1 MSLMRQRAIKPPASE
16 EQLSPEARVRWD
28 LIVAAIAV
36 VVIVLD
42 QLTKTLVVNH
52 FHTCYSNAS
61 VPIIG
66 DILTLQYVC
75 NQGTAFSFFYGSK
88 VVYLLIAVAAGVI
101 IWLYISTR
109 ARPNPWLKVT
119 FGMIIGGAI
128 GNVIDRVLL
137 GYVRDFIY
145 FQIPAIN
152 FKFDIFNIADSSIVV
167 GMIALALIF
176 WTLPREHEDDENAQ
190 AGDATTKSTT
200 PLAFDSAPPGAD
212 APDGAPRVATE
223 QPMVVAAP
231 TLPPV
236 VMTVSDTPPAPEIT
250 TSAPERPART
260 TTPVARV
267 NAPASVPRAGVTT
280 SLPRSSKY
288 PNTVKSKRKK
298 K

>member
-1 MSLMRQRAIKPPASE
+1 MSLMRQRAIKPTTSE
-16 EQLSPEARVRWD
+16 EKLSPQAQVRWD

-36 VVIVLD
+36 LVIVLD
-42 QLTKTLVVNH
+42 QISKTLVVDH

-88 VVYLLIAVAAGVI
+88 VVYFLIAVAAGVI
-101 IWLYISTR
+101 VWLYVSTR
-109 ARPNPWLKVT
+109 SRANPWLKVT

-128 GNVIDRVLL
+128 GNIIDRVIL

-145 FQIPAIN
+145 FQLPAFN
-152 FKFDIFNIADSSIVV
+152 FHFDIFNVADSSIVV

-176 WTLPREHEDDENAQ
+176 WTLPREQESDVADETPSGNVVVT
-190 AGDATTKSTT
+190 GTT
-200 PLAFDSAPPGAD
+200 PDAEGDNAPARNESI
-212 APDGAPRVATE
+212 AATE
-223 QPMVVAAP
+223 QPMIVADPATSVTMTASDVPP
-231 TLPPV
+231 TPV
-236 VMTVSDTPPAPEIT
+236 SA
-250 TSAPERPART
+250 TSMPERPARA

-267 NAPASVPRAGVTT
+267 NAPVSVPRAAAT